1 MNKRLLNF
9 FNLEQQHFHFE
20 VERDAFLIR
29 IRTIFLFAY
38 TGLATLSYIAII
50 FQSIQHNQSA
60 SLIVVLSFCIL
71 SLLSNLFF
79 YSKTKNLNRATNVLL
94 GVIFVV
100 IILGVYVRHP
110 LLGGMLWLMPFPL
123 YVFFLKNF
131 KIGSRWLALSFLVF
145 ILLAISGIDD
155 FIFINSFVNFIAV
168 YFLVATGILLIL
180 FFVDRRQSDLAKYE
194 LIAKYSQDV
203 IIFWDTKYKIL
214 YASPSAHR
222 YVIEAPEEMI
232 GKSVFQFIN
241 QEDSQI
247 ILTRKKNSSK
257 KIEFRVKT
265 QKKDQEIWFE
275 GLFED
280 IKISNNEKVA
290 TLMIARDITK
300 RRKYEQ
306 DIENA
311 YRYALKFEEA
321 VQNASDHIVITD
333 PDGVVVFANKSVS
346 RITGYSPEE
355 VLGTKAGKLWGGL
368 MGKEFYEN
376 FWKTIKD
383 EKKIFE
389 GKIENVRKNKEKYF
403 AYVSVSPILDKVG
416 NLIAF
421 VGIERDITKE
431 VQIDKAKTEFVSL
444 ASHQLRTP
452 LSAINW
458 YTEMLLAG
466 DAGKLRTQQRNFVK
480 EIYEGNQRMVKLVNS
495 LLNVSRIE
503 LGTFG
508 IEPEKVYIQNI
519 AQTVIGELKPSIKTK
534 KIQFILTIAKAI
546 PKINLDT
553 KLTSIILQNLLSN
566 AIKYTPEKG
575 QVRLTIKKN
584 TTNLLIEVKD
594 TGYGIPEDQQN
605 KIFTKLFRA
614 ENVQSKDTEGTG
626 LGLYIVKNILD
637 ESGGSITFTSQENKG
652 TIFSVIIP
660 LSGMKAKK
668 GPKGLNSG

>member
-1 MNKRLLNF
+1 MNF

-38 TGLATLSYIAII
+38 TSLATLSYIAII
-50 FQSIQHNQSA
+50 FQSIQRNQSA
-60 SLIVVLSFCIL
+60 PLIAVLSFCIL
-71 SLLSNLFF
+71 ALILNLFF
-79 YSKTKNLNRATNVLL
+79 YSKTKNLNSATNVLL

-110 LLGGMLWLMPFPL
+110 LLGGMIWLMPFPL

-131 KIGSRWLALSFLVF
+131 KIGFRWLAASFF
-145 ILLAISGIDD
+145 IFIMLAVGNIED
-155 FIFINSFVNFIAV
+155 FVFINSFGNFITV
-168 YFLVATGILLIL
+168 YFLVAIGILLIL

-203 IIFWDTKYKIL
+203 IIFWDKEYKIL
-214 YASPSAHR
+214 YASPSAHA
-222 YVIEAPEEMI
+222 YVSESPEEMI
-232 GKSVFQFIN
+232 GKSVFQFIDRKDL
-241 QEDSQI
+241 QA
-247 ILTRKKNSSK
+247 ILDRKKNSSK
-257 KIEFRVKT
+257 KIEFRAVAP
-265 QKKDQEIWFE
+265 KKNQEVWFE

-280 IKISNNEKVA
+280 IIISNNEKAA

-306 DIENA
+306 DIQNA
-311 YRYALKFEEA
+311 YRQASKFQEA

-333 PDGVVVFANKSVS
+333 PDGIIVFANKSVS
-346 RITGYSPEE
+346 RITGYSPKE

-368 MGKEFYEN
+368 MGQQFYEN
-376 FWKTIKD
+376 FWEIIKNK
-383 EKKIFE
+383 KKIFE
-389 GKIENVRKNKEKYF
+389 GKIQNVRKNKEKYF
-403 AYVSVSPILDKVG
+403 AYVSVSPILDKLG

-458 YTEMLLAG
+458 YAEMLLAG
-466 DAGKLRTQQRNFVK
+466 DAGKLRTQQQNFVK
-480 EIYEGNQRMVKLVNS
+480 EIFEGNQRMVKLVNS

-508 IEPEKVYIQNI
+508 IEPEKVDIQDI
-519 AQTVIGELKPSIKTK
+519 AQTVVKELKPSIRTK
-534 KIQFILTIAKAI
+534 KIQFTATIAKTI
-546 PKINLDT
+546 PKINLDI

-575 QVRLTIKKN
+575 KVQLTIKKSN
-584 TTNLLIEVKD
+584 TSLLIDVKD
-594 TGYGIPEDQQN
+594 SGFGIPEHEKN

-614 ENVQSKDTEGTG
+614 ENVQSQDTEGTG

-637 ESGGSITFTSQENKG
+637 ESGGSITFISQENKG
-652 TIFSVIIP
+652 TTFSVIIP
-660 LSGMKAKK
+660 LSGMKSKK
-668 GPKGLNSG
+668 GSKGLTPV